1 MFYYAA
7 VDKKLCKTV
16 FGIHEAAARDFC
28 TYHGIAWCDS
38 WGPKDVIQVI
48 NPDLIKLL
56 DLCGGMSY
64 RRTVVPDLTEEE
76 LKKAEVVTDYS
87 DKQGQGF
94 TF

>member
-7 VDKKLCKTV
+7 IDRKLCKTV

-28 TYHGIAWCDS
+28 TFHGITWVDS
-38 WGPKDVIQVI
+38 WSAKEVIKIV
-48 NPDLIKLL
+48 NPELLKLL
-56 DLCGGMSY
+56 DLLGGISY
-64 RRTVVPDLTEEE
+64 KKNIVPDLTEEE